1 MTPQRFLTAGEAE
14 FSDRI
19 RNEVGTI
26 MFEGS
31 PVVDYDEWRQ
41 RLAGLV
47 ARILAD
53 PDLPY
58 APIG

>member
-1 MTPQRFLTAGEAE
+1 LTAGEAE